1 VTEMDNIFKSIE
13 EGPKGHAFKG
23 MCEIG
28 HAFMKAERANA
39 ENEVKKYL
47 DKAPN
52 FNDEGKFVGVKEVIK
67 NGFNWYMIDYL
78 YEKGAIHYLIKN
90 NQFLDFDGEDAPMIE
105 ANLRY
110 RRLKDNGWNEKD
122 AMKECMEEAHYANS
136 VILKACD
143 EDKDGLGKIGYE
155 ITNKGNKSIYYFI
168 IKKPKEEYSLKS
180 IVRDFLK

>member
-1 VTEMDNIFKSIE
+1 MIE
-13 EGPKGHAFKG
+13 F
-23 MCEIG
+23 
-28 HAFMKAERANA
+28 
-39 ENEVKKYL
+39 
-47 DKAPN
+47 
-52 FNDEGKFVGVKEVIK
+52 
-67 NGFNWYMIDYL
+67 L
-78 YEKGAIHYLIKN
+78 YGRGGIHYLIKN
-90 NQFLDFDGEDAPMIE
+90 NQFLDFGEDDMMVG

-180 IVRDFLK
+180 VVKEFK

>member
-1 VTEMDNIFKSIE
+1 MDNIFKSIE

-90 NQFLDFDGEDAPMIE
+90 NQFLDFDGEDAPMME

>member
-1 VTEMDNIFKSIE
+1 MDNIFKKIE
-13 EGPKGHAFKG
+13 EGPKGTAFKG
-23 MCEIG
+23 MCEIA

-39 ENEVKKYL
+39 ESEVKKLL

-90 NQFLDFDGEDAPMIE
+90 NQFLDFGDDDLMVG

>member
-1 VTEMDNIFKSIE
+1 MDNIFKKIE
-13 EGPKGHAFKG
+13 EGPKGTAFKG
-23 MCEIG
+23 MCEIA

-39 ENEVKKYL
+39 ESEVKKLL

-90 NQFLDFDGEDAPMIE
+90 NQFLDFDGEDAPMME

>member
-1 VTEMDNIFKSIE
+1 MDNIFKSIE

-90 NQFLDFDGEDAPMIE
+90 NQFLDFDGEDAPMME

-180 IVRDFLK
+180 IVKEFK

>member
-1 VTEMDNIFKSIE
+1 MDNIFKSIE

-90 NQFLDFDGEDAPMIE
+90 NQFLDFDGEDAPMME

-180 IVRDFLK
+180 IVRDF

>member
-1 VTEMDNIFKSIE
+1 MDNIFKSIE

-90 NQFLDFDGEDAPMIE
+90 NQFLDFDGEDAPMME

-168 IKKPKEEYSLKS
+168 TGKPNEEYSLKT
-180 IVRDFLK
+180 IVKEFK

>member
-1 VTEMDNIFKSIE
+1 MENIFKKIE
-13 EGPKGHAFKG
+13 EGPKGTAFKG
-23 MCEIG
+23 MCEIA

-39 ENEVKKYL
+39 ESEVKKLL

-67 NGFNWYMIDYL
+67 NGLNWHMIDYL

-90 NQFLDFDGEDAPMIE
+90 NQFLDFDGEDAPMME

-180 IVRDFLK
+180 IVRDF

>member
-1 VTEMDNIFKSIE
+1 MDNIFKSIE

-23 MCEIG
+23 MCEIA

-67 NGFNWYMIDYL
+67 NGFNWYMIEFL
-78 YEKGAIHYLIKN
+78 YGRGGIHYLIKN
-90 NQFLDFDGEDAPMIE
+90 NQFLDFEGDDELYLL

-122 AMKECMEEAHYANS
+122 AMKECLIDSKYAND

-143 EDKDGLGKIGYE
+143 EDADRMGKKGYE
-155 ITNKGNKSIYYFI
+155 IYNKGNHAIYYFI
-168 IKKPKEEYSLKS
+168 TGNPNEKYSLKT
-180 IVRDFLK
+180 IVKDF

>member
-1 VTEMDNIFKSIE
+1 MDNIFKSIE

-90 NQFLDFDGEDAPMIE
+90 NQFLDHEEDEGMMA

-110 RRLKDNGWNEKD
+110 RRLKDNGWSEKD
-122 AMKECMEEAHYANS
+122 AMKECGEEAHYANS

-143 EDKDGLGKIGYE
+143 EDRDGMGKKGYE

-168 IKKPKEEYSLKS
+168 TGKPNEEYSLKT
-180 IVRDFLK
+180 IVKEFK

>member
-1 VTEMDNIFKSIE
+1 MDNIFKSIE

-23 MCEIG
+23 MCEIA

-90 NQFLDFDGEDAPMIE
+90 NQFLDFDGEDAPMME

-180 IVRDFLK
+180 IVRDF

>member
-1 VTEMDNIFKSIE
+1 MDNIFKKIE
-13 EGPKGHAFKG
+13 EGPKGTAFKG
-23 MCEIG
+23 MCEIA

-39 ENEVKKYL
+39 ESEVKKLL

-67 NGFNWYMIDYL
+67 NGFNWYMIEFL
-78 YEKGAIHYLIKN
+78 YGRGGIHYLIKN
-90 NQFLDFDGEDAPMIE
+90 NQFLDFEGDDELYLL

-122 AMKECMEEAHYANS
+122 AMKECLIDTKYANS

-143 EDKDGLGKIGYE
+143 KDADGMGKKGYE
-155 ITNKGNKSIYYFI
+155 IYNKGNHAIYYFI
-168 IKKPKEEYSLKS
+168 TGKPNEEYSLKS
-180 IVRDFLK
+180 IVRDF

>member
-1 VTEMDNIFKSIE
+1 MDNIFKKIE
-13 EGPKGHAFKG
+13 EGPKGTAFKG
-23 MCEIG
+23 MCEIA

-39 ENEVKKYL
+39 ESEVKKLL

-90 NQFLDFDGEDAPMIE
+90 NQFLDFDGEDAPMME

-180 IVRDFLK
+180 IVRDF